1 MPSALNPTRAS
12 RSAAATPMLAL
23 LPLSKCVLWRQWSLQ
38 FFRTRWQLLQYP
50 WVGRQ
55 QNFGYKQEVAAWDD
69 PPSSD
74 SDDNDDDEDDDAST
88 IKIVH
93 RLMR

>member
-1 MPSALNPTRAS
+1 
-12 RSAAATPMLAL
+12 MLAL

-69 PPSSD
+69 PPSMTTMTTTRMMTRRPS
-74 SDDNDDDEDDDAST
+74 
-88 IKIVH
+88 K
-93 RLMR
+93 